1 MRIRLAKKILKIMAQ
16 QTDSRYFDSEYSIKD
31 DSKLF
36 HRFKYLY
43 VKATIRWNK
52 ANDPRFNVS
61 IFRAI
66 LRNSKSCGRC
76 KHYEGNEFIG
86 RCVKLNTNTESKEW
100 CARMFFGKKKQ
111 DYDKR
116 RN

>member
-31 DSKLF
+31 DSRLF

-61 IFRAI
+61 IFRSI

-86 RCVKLNTNTESKEW
+86 RCTKLHKDVESRDL
-100 CARMFFGKKKQ
+100 CNGTFFAKK
-111 DYDKR
+111 
-116 RN
+116 